1 MARADQV
8 LTMLIPSGGWIATG
22 DEYEGIQFIDCE
34 PITNGEFTAGF
45 DQYDAWKSKQD
56 AKAVADKAALLAKL
70 GITADE
76 AALLL
81 S

>member
-1 MARADQV
+1 MSNILEIDAITGETTITKMTKSQIDAREAA
-8 LTMLIPSGGWIATG
+8 ATAA
-22 DEYEGIQFIDCE
+22 EAE
-34 PITNGEFTAGF
+34 
-45 DQYDAWKSKQD
+45 KSAEAA
-56 AKAVADKAALLAKL
+56 AKATAKAALLDRL